1 MIFTA
6 RLLTL
11 LAVISLVT
19 AGCTSTTQT
28 SSANPAER
36 QEAIAAATPP
46 TTLAASP
53 RKLVGRVS
61 AIDLARGFAFVTLST
76 EPPSSALADGA
87 QLIARTDDLHETARM
102 KTARNAR
109 GRILATQIISGQP
122 TPGDEVVTLT
132 P

>member
-11 LAVISLVT
+11 LAVISLGM
-19 AGCTSTTQT
+19 GCTSITQP
-28 SSANPAER
+28 SSAPPVGR
-36 QEAIAAATPP
+36 DEASAAATPP
-46 TTLAASP
+46 TALAASP
-53 RKLVGRVS
+53 RKLVGRVL
-61 AIDLARGFAFVTLST
+61 AIDLARGFAFVTLTT

-102 KTARNAR
+102 KTARTPR

-122 TPGDEVVTLT
+122 TPGDEVVTLA